1 MRTVSFQGATLSGS
15 ERRSSQL
22 RQQVRAAVNQSV
34 LQQQVAATL
43 NALEQ
48 HKEQGG
54 KPEKVWSTISN
65 ERARRGSAMC
75 SGGRDGYRDQPS
87 VVPVSALGSGAG
99 TARCRHRLAGPAEP
113 AYAPR
118 ACDRIHDS
126 R

>member
-65 ERARRGSAMC
+65 EK
-75 SGGRDGYRDQPS
+75 
-87 VVPVSALGSGAG
+87 G
-99 TARCRHRLAGPAEP
+99 TPWVGDVFGWP
-113 AYAPR
+113 
-118 ACDRIHDS
+118 
-126 R
+126 

>member
-1 MRTVSFQGATLSGS
+1 LSAS
-15 ERRSSQL
+15 QYRSIQL

-65 ERARRGSAMC
+65 EKGT
-75 SGGRDGYRDQPS
+75 PF
-87 VVPVSALGSGAG
+87 LGDVFGW
-99 TARCRHRLAGPAEP
+99 P
-113 AYAPR
+113 
-118 ACDRIHDS
+118 
-126 R
+126 